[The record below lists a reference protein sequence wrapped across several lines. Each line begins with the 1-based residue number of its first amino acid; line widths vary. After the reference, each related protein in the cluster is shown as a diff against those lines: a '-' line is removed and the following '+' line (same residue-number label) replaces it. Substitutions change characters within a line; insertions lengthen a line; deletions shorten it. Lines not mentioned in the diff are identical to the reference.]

1 MIEISRLNFDY
12 PAQPLLRNIHLNI
25 PVNGFVALIGPN
37 GAGKSTLLK
46 LAAGLLSPQTGKIHI
61 LKKPLAAYSR
71 RELAKVIGYV
81 AQNFESV
88 YSFSAE
94 EIVLMGRY
102 PYLSPFE
109 RESKG
114 DRAVIRSAMESTEV
128 WHLRHRLIHEL
139 SGGELQRVILAS
151 ALAQEP
157 RLLLLDEPTTA
168 LDLKH
173 QVQFYRILESLR
185 REKAM
190 TIVTV
195 THDVNLAI
203 RFCERL
209 VVMKDG
215 AIVAEGSP
223 GHIITPGL
231 VKQVYELDVE
241 IIPHPKDGKPL
252 LLL

>member
-12 PAQPLLRNIHLNI
+12 PAQPLLRDINLSI
-25 PVNGFVALIGPN
+25 PANGFVAIIGPN

-46 LAAGLLSPQTGKIHI
+46 LAAGLLAPQTGKIYI

-71 RELAKVIGYV
+71 RELAKIIGYV
-81 AQNFESV
+81 AQHFESV

-94 EIVLMGRY
+94 EVVRMGRH
-102 PYLSPFE
+102 PFLAPFQ
-109 RESKG
+109 RESAH
-114 DRAVIRSAMESTEV
+114 DREVVRSAMANTEV
-128 WHLRHRLIHEL
+128 WHLRQRLIHEL

-157 RLLLLDEPTTA
+157 RILLLDEPTTA

-173 QVQFYRILESLR
+173 QLTFYRILETLR
-185 REKAM
+185 REKGM

-215 AIVAEGSP
+215 AIVAEGAP
-223 GHIITPGL
+223 GHIITPEL
-231 VKQVYELDVE
+231 IKQVYELDVE
-241 IIPHPKDGKPL
+241 IIPHPKDGRPL